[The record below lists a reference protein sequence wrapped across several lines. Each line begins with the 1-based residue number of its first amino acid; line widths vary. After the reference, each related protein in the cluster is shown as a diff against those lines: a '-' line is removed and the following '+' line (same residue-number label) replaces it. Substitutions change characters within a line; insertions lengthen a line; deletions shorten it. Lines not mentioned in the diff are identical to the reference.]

1 MKNSVVLIR
10 YVLLLWML
18 CGACHTLSKASASIQ
33 TPQYA
38 SWGYKPLHNMSNTAA
53 ETGTNSSF
61 GGLAA
66 KQTYQFKSTSAFIDP
81 SRLGASYA
89 REEAVLCSSS
99 WDEPG
104 ENPVGEVDDPMPIGD
119 TPWLIMAVLAA
130 GYIAIRRV
138 RKRAHA
144 RVP

>member
-18 CGACHTLSKASASIQ
+18 CGACHTLSKVSASIQ

-38 SWGYKPLHNMSNTAA
+38 SWGYKPLPNMSNTASQTA
-53 ETGTNSSF
+53 TNGSF
-61 GGLAA
+61 GGLAT
-66 KQTYQFKSTSAFIDP
+66 KQAYQFKSTSAFIDL
-81 SRLGASYA
+81 SRLGASYTM
-89 REEAVLCSSS
+89 EEAVLCSSS
-99 WDEPG
+99 WDDPSEEDPIG
-104 ENPVGEVDDPMPIGD
+104 EYNPPVGD
-119 TPWLIMAVLAA
+119 TPWLWMLILAVA
-130 GYIAIRRV
+130 YIAIRRV